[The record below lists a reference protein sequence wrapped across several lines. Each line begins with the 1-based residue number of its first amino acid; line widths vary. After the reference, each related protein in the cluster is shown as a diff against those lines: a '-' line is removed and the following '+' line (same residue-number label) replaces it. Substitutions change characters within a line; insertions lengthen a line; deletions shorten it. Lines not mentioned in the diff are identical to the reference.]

1 MVDAATQAQLQA
13 ALPNRSTWLT
23 ANAGSGKTRVLT
35 QRVARLLLTGVK
47 PQRILCLTYTKAAA
61 SEMQN
66 RLFEMLGGWAMMPE
80 DDLRRA
86 LAGIGDTTELDRD
99 GLARARTLFARA
111 IETPGGL
118 KIQTIHAFCTAILR
132 RFPLEAG
139 LSPDFNE
146 LDERLAK
153 IMQREVVEEL
163 AQAGDRGFSALA
175 QNHTSDE
182 LSGFIAEL
190 LTFRHPLSKPKS
202 WEALCEEF
210 QIDTSLSPADIASN
224 VFLPGTIT
232 SLESLQT
239 ALSASSKAT
248 DQKTA
253 QAIAQVVARE
263 EDQAAQI
270 KLERIFLF
278 AGGKTPGKAKI
289 GTLPTKEVREGL
301 SPLLLDA
308 VNDLMTRV
316 ETAREQRLALAA
328 AERTYALHQFAA
340 SFLPAYEKR
349 KELGGW
355 LDFDDLILR
364 VQALLTQAEMAPWV
378 LFKLDGGIDHIL
390 VDEAQDTSP
399 TQWEIIRTLATEFLA
414 GQGAREDVAR
424 SVFVVGDKKQS
435 IYSFQG
441 ADPQA
446 FDSTKCYFER
456 MLADAPEPLQELSL
470 KHSFRS
476 SPAILSLVDRVFAQG
491 NHRGL
496 GQASDH
502 IAFKDALP
510 GRVDLLAPFEPVQPE
525 TAVWYEALDHIRETD
540 HRRRLAECIA
550 SQIEAIIG
558 KEQIPFYDDG
568 VLSARPVRP
577 KDVLILV
584 QRRSDVFNEI
594 IRACKARKIPMAG
607 ADQLNVA
614 QELAVKDIT
623 ALLAFLATPED
634 DLSLACALKSPLL
647 GWDERDL
654 FELAHN
660 RQGQYLWQAL
670 RQRES
675 EYPETL
681 ALLRDMLS
689 KADFLRPFELV
700 DRLLTVHGGRR
711 KLVSRLG
718 TECEDAVDA
727 FLAQALVYEQTEVSS
742 LTGFLAWLAVDS
754 LRIKRAID
762 SSADVVRVMTVH
774 GAKGLESPIVIL
786 PDTAKRDLR
795 MTMSVLK
802 AGSTPVWLPNAEGRT
817 PELAALVEERKEK
830 ALDERQRL
838 LYVAMTRAESWL
850 IIGAA
855 GKTEGSWYEQIA
867 GACADLPTVLIDGG
881 SRFEPL
887 GWPAPAPQHETRDDK
902 RSISLDLSSP
912 PKPLILRPIL
922 PSDLGGAKTLIG
934 TDEDAGAL
942 ARGIEIHKLLEVL
955 PRVSREEW
963 EETAKG
969 LGTSPDALAQAERIL
984 TAPHLAEV
992 FAPSTLA
999 EVDVVGTLPGF
1010 GDRPLRGTIDRLLVT
1025 NNLVTA
1031 IDFKSNSLEPEAAA
1045 EVPEGLLRQM
1055 GAYAAALEAIYPE
1068 KEIQTALLW
1077 TNSARLMQ
1085 LPHSAVMEALQ
1096 RAAKG

>member
-1 MVDAATQAQLQA
+1 MVNAATQAQLQA
-13 ALPNRSTWLT
+13 ALPHRSTWLT

-35 QRVARLLLTGVK
+35 QRVARLLLTGVE

-66 RLFEMLGGWAMMPE
+66 RLFDMLGGWAMMPE
-80 DDLRRA
+80 QDLRRA
-86 LAGIGDTTELDRD
+86 LAGIGDTTDLDPD

-139 LSPDFNE
+139 LSPDFKE

-153 IMQREVVEEL
+153 VMQREVVEEL
-163 AQAGDRGFSALA
+163 ATIGDPGFDALA
-175 QNHTSDE
+175 KNHTSDE
-182 LSGFIAEL
+182 LSGFIAEV
-190 LTFRHPLSKPKS
+190 LTYRQSLSKPKS
-202 WEALCEEF
+202 WELLCKEF
-210 QIDTSLSPADIASN
+210 QIDRSLSPPGIASN
-224 VFLPGTIT
+224 VFLPGTT
-232 SLESLQT
+232 TTLESLQT

-248 DQKTA
+248 DQKIA
-253 QAIAQVVARE
+253 QAIAQVVE
-263 EDQAAQI
+263 SEDDQTAQI
-270 KLERIFLF
+270 KLEKIFLF
-278 AGGKTPGKAKI
+278 AGGKTPGKAKVGI
-289 GTLPTKEVREGL
+289 LPTKEVREGL
-301 SPLLLDA
+301 SPTLLDA
-308 VNDLMTRV
+308 VNDLMKRV
-316 ETAREQRLALAA
+316 ESAREERLALAA
-328 AERTYALHQFAA
+328 AERTYALHQFAV

-399 TQWEIIRTLATEFLA
+399 TQWEIIRTLSDEFLA
-414 GQGAREDVAR
+414 GAGAREDVAR

-446 FDSTKCYFER
+446 FDSTKAHFER
-456 MLADAPEPLQELSL
+456 MLANAPEPLQELSL

-476 SPAILSLVDRVFAQG
+476 SPGILALVDLVFAQG

-496 GQASDH
+496 GQDSDH

-510 GRVDLLAPFEPVQPE
+510 GRIDLLDPFEPVQQE
-525 TAVWYEALDHIRETD
+525 TGVWFEALDHISETD
-540 HRRRLAECIA
+540 HRRRLAESIA
-550 SQIEAIIG
+550 NQIEAMIG
-558 KEQIPFYDDG
+558 KEQIPFYDEG

-577 KDVLILV
+577 KDILILV
-584 QRRSDVFNEI
+584 QRRSEVFNEI

-614 QELAVKDIT
+614 QELAVKDIS
-623 ALLAFLATPED
+623 ALLAFLGTPED

-654 FELAHN
+654 FELAHH

-675 EYPETL
+675 EHPETL
-681 ALLRDMLS
+681 ELLRDMLG

-700 DRLLTVHGGRR
+700 DRLLTVHRGRR

-718 TECEDAVDA
+718 AECEDAIDA

-795 MTMSVLK
+795 MTISVLK
-802 AGSTPVWLPNAEGRT
+802 AGDTPVWLPNAEART
-817 PELAALVEERKEK
+817 PELAALMEERKEK

-838 LYVAMTRAESWL
+838 LYVALTRAESWL
-850 IIGAA
+850 IVGAA

-867 GACADLPTVLIDGG
+867 GACEGLPAIPIEGG

-887 GWPAPAPQHETRDDK
+887 GWPAPARQRETGDEE
-902 RSISLDLSSP
+902 RSMPLDLPSP
-912 PKPLILRPIL
+912 IKPVVPKPIS
-922 PSDLGGAKTLIG
+922 PSDLGGAKTLVG

-942 ARGIEIHKLLEVL
+942 ARGTEIHKLLEVL

-963 EETAKG
+963 EETAQK
-969 LGTSPDALAQAERIL
+969 LGKSPDALAQAERVL
-984 TAPHLAEV
+984 TAPHLTEI

-1010 GDRPLRGTIDRLLVT
+1010 GDRPLRGSIDRLLVT
-1025 NNLVTA
+1025 ESLVTA
-1031 IDFKSNSLEPEAAA
+1031 IDFKSNSLEPETAA

-1055 GAYAAALEAIYPE
+1055 GAYTAALEAIYPDRNV
-1068 KEIQTALLW
+1068 QTALLW
-1077 TNSARLMQ
+1077 TNSARLMH